1 MVGNEQSNYGGTIR
15 VSKYSKKRY
24 GAAGKEN
31 DEEVN
36 ERGRQERCD
45 FVYLFIYFLTN
56 YQYTPFRTLSI
67 YLVDDTEVSRTAR
80 NVNAIFICP
89 LVLIFDALLTI
100 FLSVILRP
108 LFPKGSP
115 GQDLP
120 RKTRARITSTGGGA
134 RITMTRGGG
143 EDSFGSREDIF
154 GGQKR

>member
-1 MVGNEQSNYGGTIR
+1 M
-15 VSKYSKKRY
+15 
-24 GAAGKEN
+24 
-31 DEEVN
+31 
-36 ERGRQERCD
+36 
-45 FVYLFIYFLTN
+45 
-56 YQYTPFRTLSI
+56 
-67 YLVDDTEVSRTAR
+67 VDDTEVSRTAR

-108 LFPKGSP
+108 LFPTGSP

-120 RKTRARITSTGGGA
+120 RKTRARITSTGRGA